1 MFSDLLTEAEVAKKL
16 HVSLACLRRWRL
28 EKRGPQ
34 FVKIG
39 QLVRYRPD
47 ELENW
52 LRSLPIGGAAEQR
65 KGVAT
70 ESGTSRAA
78 KVS

>member
-1 MFSDLLTEAEVAKKL
+1 MFSDLLTAAVAKKL

-28 EKRGPQ
+28 EKSGPQ

-39 QLVRYRPD
+39 HLVRYRPD
-47 ELENW
+47 ELETW
-52 LRSLPIGGAAEQR
+52 LRSLPIGGVADQR
-65 KGVAT
+65 KGVAA
-70 ESGTSRAA
+70 ELGASRAA